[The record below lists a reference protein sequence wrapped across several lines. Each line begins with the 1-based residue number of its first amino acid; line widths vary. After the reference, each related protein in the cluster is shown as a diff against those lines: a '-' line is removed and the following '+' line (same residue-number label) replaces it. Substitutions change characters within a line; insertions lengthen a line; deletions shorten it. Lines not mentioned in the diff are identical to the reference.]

1 MTNLFDPRTFSTDWE
16 VMVTDKLLRSVQPEK
31 LFGFA
36 GALQS
41 EFDLPIT
48 IDWNTIEFALGINTS
63 LSQIWE
69 RIRRVTDRA
78 GQLVREFDCDLFPAG
93 SHPLDEMFNASHVH
107 VGTVHDESAAIRLE
121 SEMMPVVPAFAALAA
136 NSPIARRQVGGFK
149 SWRVREQAHG
159 CTRPVSFRDPALA
172 QYVWGT
178 DVGPKFESAPTVE
191 VRITDCASSRR
202 LLAEMATFIAAYL
215 HHRGGQMAGHE
226 PPTPEDYRDALT
238 NRWAAARWGMQAS
251 FRWNGAAR
259 PVADILDEML
269 DACADAL
276 ALLGARRSDLT
287 MINAMIEKRV
297 CQADLVLDL
306 AGRYPDPYLLTCA
319 YSKLMRHWTVFDEYV
334 EGARALEP
342 APPPDAEAI
351 LGEHLAVIGE
361 GSHLYRSRDA
371 IGGRHVSVTLQL
383 VVASA
388 HDVLAVYRRLA
399 ALDGLVMLL

>member
-1 MTNLFDPRTFSTDWE
+1 MTDLFDPRTFSTDWE
-16 VMVTDKLLRSVQPEK
+16 VMVTDKLLRSVQTEK

-41 EFDLPIT
+41 EFDLPIK
-48 IDWNTIEFALGINTS
+48 IDWNTIEFALGVNTS

-121 SEMMPVVPAFAALAA
+121 NEMMPIVPAFAALAA
-136 NSPIARRQVGGFK
+136 NSPVARRQVGGFK

-159 CTRPVSFRDPALA
+159 CTRPVSFREPALA

-202 LLAEMATFIAAYL
+202 LLAEMATFVAAYL
-215 HHRGGQMAGHE
+215 HHRGTRMAERHE
-226 PPTPEDYRDALT
+226 PPAPEDYKNALT
-238 NRWAAARWGMQAS
+238 NRWAAARWGMQAT

-259 PVADILDEML
+259 PVAEILDAML
-269 DACADAL
+269 DECADAL
-276 ALLGARRSDLT
+276 SLLGARRSDLT
-287 MINAMIEKRV
+287 LINAMIEKRV
-297 CQADLVLDL
+297 CQADLVIEL
-306 AGRYPDPYLLTCA
+306 AARYPDPYLLTSA

-334 EGARALEP
+334 ERAPTLEP

-371 IGGRHVSVTLQL
+371 MHYPPPAADALLEEMIERGLIRREVT
-383 VVASA
+383 AN
-388 HDVLAVYRRLA
+388 R
-399 ALDGLVMLL
+399 GTLLSRI